1 MLIEEII
8 QSILEGMH
16 KDWRKSVDGGMD
28 SMIPLAKIDRKSDP
42 GQMTQFVDRE
52 SVPSGWDPMTYFVQ
66 VKRKTF
72 RGLVINLVGV
82 IMARIQLIYR
92 HDDLTVRIS
101 KRSRT
106 AISIRASMRTAISIR
121 ASMRSVRPNN
131 KAITGDLIRLADE
144 MRDLIKFIGPL
155 DDAAVRDLMQLTGET
170 KALAQSRVPI
180 DDCWSHS

>member
-72 RGLVINLVGV
+72 RGLVINLVGA

-101 KRSRT
+101 KRS
-106 AISIRASMRTAISIR
+106 RTAISIR